1 MKGKDFISVAI
12 ALVWAAGMFHSTS
25 TLIFAAMGTLP
36 GQTAYPYWIALQRAL
51 AIATLSAA
59 LHGDRNK
66 RNGNERNGDERNGDA
81 QTGGDQNPAL
91 LAAATTSALMGFFY
105 GGRLTGNNPQFAIA
119 GAAGLGLLGLGI
131 AYQLRHGAIK
141 AAIALNSAIAAYGF
155 AFVMWTSGS
164 NGVTAGRWLPG
175 LPLWGTA
182 LVAIAITL
190 KSLSQAVR
198 ALE

>member
-36 GQTAYPYWIALQRAL
+36 GQTAYPYWIALQLAL

-66 RNGNERNGDERNGDA
+66 RSGNKRNGDA

-141 AAIALNSAIAAYGF
+141 AAIAFNSAIAAYGF

-164 NGVTAGRWLPG
+164 NAVTAGRWLPG

-198 ALE
+198 ALKQQR